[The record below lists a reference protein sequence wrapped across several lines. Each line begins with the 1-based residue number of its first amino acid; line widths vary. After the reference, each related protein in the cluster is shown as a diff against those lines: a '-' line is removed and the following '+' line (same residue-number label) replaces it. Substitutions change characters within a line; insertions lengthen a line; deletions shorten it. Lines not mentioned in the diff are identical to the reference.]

1 MISDETRAFH
11 IAVYSTVSKIPYG
24 SVTSYG
30 HIAELIGKPQN
41 PRQVG
46 SSLKHCSQ
54 VLMLLQQDDIEFPN
68 LPWWRVISS
77 SGLIAKRD
85 LGEYEQKRLLQAEG
99 VEVIGMKIS
108 LSEYGWF
115 PEELEEDA

>member
-1 MISDETRAFH
+1 MLSDESKAFH
-11 IAVYSTVSKIPYG
+11 IAVFSAVSQIPEG

-30 HIAELIGKPQN
+30 HIAELIGRPQN

-46 SSLKHCSQ
+46 SSLKHCNQ
-54 VLMLLQQDDIEFPN
+54 LLALLQSDGIEFPN

-85 LGEYEQKRLLQAEG
+85 NGEYEQKRLLEAEG
-99 VEVIGMKIS
+99 VEVSGMKIR
-108 LSEYGWF
+108 LSDYGWF
-115 PEELEEDA
+115 PEELDIE